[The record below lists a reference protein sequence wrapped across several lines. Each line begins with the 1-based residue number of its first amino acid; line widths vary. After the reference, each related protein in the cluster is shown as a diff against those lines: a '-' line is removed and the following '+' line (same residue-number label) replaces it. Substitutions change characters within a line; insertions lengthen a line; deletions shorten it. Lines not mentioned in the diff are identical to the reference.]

1 MTLSCWK
8 SLCLT
13 KRPKQVFKFTVEAW
27 NANCPQHIPQRIDA
41 EHVSRMLQE
50 KDARIAELEAALEG
64 IGDTGA

>member
-1 MTLSCWK
+1 MPDQS
-8 SLCLT
+8 SYRA
-13 KRPKQVFKFTVEAW
+13 RPEQVFKFTVEAW

-50 KDARIAELEAALEG
+50 KDARIAELEAAFEG